1 MTGWERLGIG
11 GLSRGYL
18 SGELSPPAVLDGVL
32 ARIAAV
38 DGDLSAFVAIDADRA
53 RRAAAAA
60 DAELKRGRWRGHL
73 HGVPIAVKE
82 LFDVAHLPATYGSRA
97 LAGAVAAA
105 DAEVVRRLRRAGAV
119 IVGLTRSHEF
129 GWGITTQ
136 HPGGAGTRNP
146 WHPDFI
152 SGGSSGGSAAAV
164 AAGLVPAAVASD
176 TGGSVRIPAALCGVA
191 GIKPTFGRI
200 PRDGCVPLAPSLDT
214 PGFIARTPHDL
225 AILLEASAGWSA
237 EDPASRI
244 PGMTNPG
251 PWPATLAGR
260 RVGVSPDLLGT
271 AIAVPHLA
279 AYQRAMDVLSG
290 LGATIV
296 ELRLPAAAE
305 YWDAFTVIQMAEAYD
320 VHHRRLGL
328 FPGRAAAYGEDVRR
342 RLERAGSV
350 DMSTYFAA
358 CDRRRHLAAALD
370 VALASVDV
378 LLTPVNA
385 CTPPRRADPDHITAP
400 DGTRQPFRDFIMG
413 YTVPQNLAGV
423 PSVTIRA
430 GTDEME
436 LPCGVQLTAARGQE
450 LAALRLAE
458 ILDRELGF
466 ATPSHVDGSG
476 GGGSSGI
483 GGGCGSPNA
492 ASAADMAP

>member
-1 MTGWERLGIG
+1 MTGHEPLEIG
-11 GLSRGYL
+11 GLSQGYL
-18 SGELSPPAVLDGVL
+18 SGRLTPSAVLDDAL

-38 DGDLSAFVAIDADRA
+38 NDHLSAFVAVDADGA
-53 RRAAAAA
+53 RSAAAAA

-82 LFDVAHLPATYGSRA
+82 LFDVAHLPATYGSQA

-136 HPGGAGTRNP
+136 HPSGAGTSNP
-146 WHPDFI
+146 RHPDFI

-176 TGGSVRIPAALCGVA
+176 TGGSIRIPAALCGVA

-200 PRDGCVPLAPSLDT
+200 PRDGCMPLAPSLDT

-225 AILLEASAGWSA
+225 AILLQASAGWSA
-237 EDPASRI
+237 ADPASRI
-244 PGMTNPG
+244 PPMANPG
-251 PWPATLAGR
+251 TWPSTLAGHR
-260 RVGVSPDLLGT
+260 IGVSPDLLGP
-271 AIAVPHLA
+271 AIAAPHLA
-279 AYQRAMDVLSG
+279 AYQRTMDVLSG
-290 LGATIV
+290 LAATIV
-296 ELRLPAAAE
+296 ELRLPTAAQYLE
-305 YWDAFTVIQMAEAYD
+305 AFTAVQMAEAYH
-320 VHHRRLGL
+320 VHHRQLGL
-328 FPGRAAAYGEDVRR
+328 FPGRAASYGEDVRR
-342 RLERAGSV
+342 RLERAGSI
-350 DMSTYFAA
+350 DLGTYLAA
-358 CDRRRHLAAALD
+358 SDQGRQLAAALD
-370 VALASVDV
+370 AGLASVEV
-378 LLTPVNA
+378 LLTPVNT
-385 CTPPRRADPDHITAP
+385 CTPPRRANPDHITAP

-430 GTDEME
+430 GTDDMG

-458 ILDRELGF
+458 ILDRELG
-466 ATPSHVDGSG
+466 AGLPG
-476 GGGSSGI
+476 
-483 GGGCGSPNA
+483 
-492 ASAADMAP
+492 